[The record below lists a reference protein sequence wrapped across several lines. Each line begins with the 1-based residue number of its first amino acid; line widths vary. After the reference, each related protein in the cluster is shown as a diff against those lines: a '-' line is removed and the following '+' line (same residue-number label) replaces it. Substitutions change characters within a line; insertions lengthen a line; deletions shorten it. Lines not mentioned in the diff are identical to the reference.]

1 MEQTTGQQ
9 SAPQSGELKFD
20 PKDIEANKGITVL
33 SYIGILCLVPL
44 LANKESKFAQAHAKQ
59 GLALFLLAIVAGV
72 VSAVPII
79 GWIVG
84 SLSMVLVFVLAI
96 VNIVKVLQ
104 GEFWAMPVLYDL
116 SKKLNF

>member
-1 MEQTTGQQ
+1 MEQNTGQ
-9 SAPQSGELKFD
+9 SAPQSELKFD
-20 PKDIEANKGITVL
+20 PKDIEQNKGMTVL
-33 SYIGILCLVPL
+33 SYIGILCLIPL

-59 GLALFLLAIVAGV
+59 GLALFLVAVLAGV
-72 VSAVPII
+72 VTAIPVI

-84 SLSMVLVFVLAI
+84 SLSMVLVVVLEI

-104 GEFWAMPVLYDL
+104 GQFWQMPVLYDL

>member
-1 MEQTTGQQ
+1 MEQATDQ
-9 SAPQSGELKFD
+9 SAPQPGKLTFD
-20 PKDIEANKGITVL
+20 PKDVEANKGITVL
-33 SYIGILCLVPL
+33 SYIGVLCLVPL
-44 LANKESKFAQAHAKQ
+44 LANKDSKFAQAHAKQ
-59 GLALFLLAIVAGV
+59 GLALFLLAIASGV

-84 SLSMVLVFVLAI
+84 SLAMVLVFVLAI
-96 VNIVKVLQ
+96 IGIIKVLQ